1 MMTKVHPRIIAAIL
15 IGLALGASPANAAPT
30 TGRDSWQQPERVV
43 TDLNLKAGA
52 SVADIG
58 CGGGYFTFRLA
69 KAVGETGKVYATE
82 ISEKALKPVAD
93 RVAKDKIANV
103 ACVLSDPTD
112 TKLKA
117 DSLDAAFIANVLHH
131 VPADARPALVKD
143 IVRAIKPGGFFF
155 LVDWRVD
162 AKVKNDPNNRIP
174 KEDLIKL
181 AKGAGLE
188 LDAEF
193 FYLTNQVFLRF
204 IKPAA
209 KS

>member
-1 MMTKVHPRIIAAIL
+1 MMARFDLRSTIGMLIVLVFSASLSIAA
-15 IGLALGASPANAAPT
+15 PM
-30 TGRDSWQQPERVV
+30 TGRDSWQQPDRVV
-43 TDLNLKAGA
+43 TDLNLKSGT

-58 CGGGYFTFRLA
+58 CGSGYFTFRLA
-69 KAVGETGKVYATE
+69 KAIGETGRVYATE

-93 RVAKDKIANV
+93 RVARDKVANV
-103 ACVLSDPTD
+103 VCVLSDPTD

-131 VPADARPALVKD
+131 VPADARAALVKN
-143 IVRAIKPGGFFF
+143 IVKAVKPGGFFF

-181 AKGAGLE
+181 VTGAGLD

-204 IKPAA
+204 IKPAT
-209 KS
+209 K